1 MVALKALLYAVV
13 IFAALGVISL
23 VVAGIMKL
31 LYSILHKNE
40 TKTGPEKKAE
50 TGATSS

>member
-1 MVALKALLYAVV
+1 MVALRALLYAVA
-13 IFAALGVISL
+13 IFAALAVISL

-40 TKTGPEKKAE
+40 KKAAPE
-50 TGATSS
+50 NKPESGAVST